1 MERELLQITKQKN
14 ENEATINSLRQ
25 DMKAMKDSYEAE
37 IQKLSSMNDQ
47 VSKENS
53 ELVEKGKEATESL
66 KIALHQWTEE
76 KKVMHGQ
83 KRSSSGKD
91 IREVEASLERAKKER
106 EAFRQRC
113 EKSEMHQRTLQE
125 YISSLKNELE
135 IKEKELS
142 RKSNKNDGGDVSSSV
157 GENSISDDVGDGL
170 HPAVLRL
177 SQLQKYVHILED
189 RVKEKD
195 KNIVSV
201 RKESARANDVA
212 MEKSLELSRTR
223 RILERKIERL
233 ANENSE
239 LKRKYLG
246 QSSSMNENSESKQE
260 RQKQTHS
267 VERRRRRRSN
277 PERWAIEA
285 AFKRSPNE
293 NSSPDKSDTSTGISK
308 LNGNQNKK
316 PDHQDSGGSTLNIP
330 PDVTPKRRIGG
341 KFIRASSK
349 RHSADL
355 GKLMSRPE
363 PVINKTSER

>member
-1 MERELLQITKQKN
+1 MLQITKQKN

-37 IQKLSSMNDQ
+37 IQKLRGMNDQ
-47 VSKENS
+47 VSQENS

-76 KKVMHGQ
+76 KKAMQGQ

-113 EKSEMHQRTLQE
+113 EKSEIHQRTLQDK
-125 YISSLKNELE
+125 ISSLKNELE
-135 IKEKELS
+135 RKEKELS
-142 RKSNKNDGGDVSSSV
+142 RKSNKDDGDVLSV
-157 GENSISDDVGDGL
+157 GENSISDDVGENL
-170 HPAVLRL
+170 HSAVLKL
-177 SQLQKYVHILED
+177 SQLQKYVHVLED
-189 RVKEKD
+189 RIKEKD

-201 RKESARANDVA
+201 RKESARANDIA

-246 QSSSMNENSESKQE
+246 QSSNMNENSESKQE
-260 RQKQTHS
+260 CQKQRHYDDS
-267 VERRRRRRSN
+267 MERSRRRRSN
-277 PERWAIEA
+277 PERWAVEA
-285 AFKRSPNE
+285 ALKQNE
-293 NSSPDKSDTSTGISK
+293 NSSPDKSNDASTGISK
-308 LNGNQNKK
+308 LNGNQIEK
-316 PDHQDSGGSTLNIP
+316 PDHKDSGGSTINVL

-355 GKLMSRPE
+355 GKLMSRSQ
-363 PVINKTSER
+363 PVINKRSER